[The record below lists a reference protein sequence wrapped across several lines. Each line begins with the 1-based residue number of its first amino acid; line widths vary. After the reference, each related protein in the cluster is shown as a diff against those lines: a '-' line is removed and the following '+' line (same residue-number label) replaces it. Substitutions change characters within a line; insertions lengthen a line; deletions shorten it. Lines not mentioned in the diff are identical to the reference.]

1 MAKQNIYLCQ
11 FSSCY
16 PGARK
21 ILYYPYSVG
30 LIWSYAKTI
39 PEIDEAFNCKFFL
52 EKKSFDTILDSLDN
66 PALIGLSSY
75 VWNHNYNLKLAE
87 LIKERYPNCLTV
99 IGGPSVPYKDKT
111 FLEDHKF
118 IDFAVYHEGELAFT
132 DLLLHIKNKLPKDKI
147 RGIGFIDVDG
157 NIVAN
162 EAERIPELD
171 RIPSPY
177 STGLFDE
184 ITEEYKDTDIILNV
198 VTETNR
204 GCPYSC
210 TFCDWGNG
218 TLGKVHQM
226 DICRTLQELDW
237 FSENKIEYL
246 HIADA
251 NFGIKRKKDLEI
263 IEYAAK
269 LKRETGFPRTINYT
283 LSKKFYPEHLEIA
296 KTLLD
301 NQMMRHFTLSL
312 QDRHEDVLE
321 AIKRKNIDHE
331 SYMDIKKMCDERKI
345 PMCTE
350 LMIPLPE
357 QTFDTFMDQIEFL
370 VKNNIYPHFSPT
382 TILPGAEMADP
393 EYQKKYGMKT
403 VLSAM
408 KHSEF
413 VEEYEEVV
421 IETDTMKKEE
431 MNEALILVWLIDIF
445 QSYGFADI
453 IADFYC
459 KTNDKRLRDFYHD
472 MFHYFLNKPDSML
485 FKWFDPVKDHV
496 NTKDTYKLYPG
507 KDTEGIIQEIG
518 YDHREKFFNELET
531 FVETMIPQEYIKDL
545 MAIQKVRQTHSYETT
560 ECTVDLDQDVYGFTT
575 NNEELEPATYRIK
588 YKPIEEHFEYFCN
601 FMVHGVMFKRWKP
614 LEIAKV

>member
-1 MAKQNIYLCQ
+1 MSKQNIYLCQ

-30 LIWSYAKTI
+30 MIWSYAKTI
-39 PEIDEAFNCKFFL
+39 PEIDQSFHCKFFL
-52 EKKSFDTILDSLDN
+52 EKKEFTEIIDRLED

-87 LIKERYPNCLTV
+87 MIKEKYPDCLTV
-99 IGGPSVPYKDKT
+99 IGGPSVPFRDKN
-111 FLEDHKF
+111 FLQDHSY
-118 IDFAVYHEGELAFT
+118 IDFAIYHEGELAFT
-132 DLLLHIKNKLPKDKI
+132 DLLLHIKKNKPKHDI
-147 RGIGFIDVDG
+147 RGIGFIDSNG
-157 NIVAN
+157 EIVAN
-162 EAERIPELD
+162 KAERIPDLD
-171 RIPSPY
+171 NIPSPY

-184 ITEEYKDTDIILNV
+184 LTEEYKDTDIILNV

-251 NFGIKRKKDLEI
+251 NFGLKRKKDLDI
-263 IEYAAK
+263 IGYAAK

-283 LSKKFYPEHLEIA
+283 LSKKFFPEHLEIA
-296 KTLLD
+296 KVLLD

-312 QDRHEDVLE
+312 QDRHDDVLD
-321 AIKRKNIDHE
+321 AIKRKNIDHD
-331 SYMDIKKMCDERKI
+331 SYMNIKDMCDERNI

-350 LMIPLPE
+350 LMIPLPR
-357 QTFDTFMDQIEFL
+357 QTFDSFMDQIEFL
-370 VKNNIYPHFSPT
+370 IKHNIYPHFSPT

-408 KHSEF
+408 KHSEYA
-413 VEEYEEVV
+413 EEYEEVV
-421 IETDTMKKEE
+421 IETNTMKKED
-431 MNEALILVWLIDIF
+431 MNEALILVWLIDVF

-453 IADFYC
+453 VCDFYC
-459 KTNDKRLRDFYHD
+459 KTENKRLRDFYRLLFQFFVD
-472 MFHYFLNKPDSML
+472 KPDSML
-485 FKWFDPVKDHV
+485 FKYFDPVKDHV

-518 YDHREKFFNELET
+518 YDCREQFFKEFET
-531 FVETMIPQEYIKDL
+531 FMHTVIPEQYIKDL
-545 MAIQKVRQTHSYETT
+545 LAIQKVRQTHSYDKT
-560 ECTVDLDQDVYGFTT
+560 EEIVLLDQDVYGYTKH
-575 NNEELEPATYRIK
+575 ESELAPATYKIK
-588 YKPIEEHFEYFCN
+588 YKPIEKHFEYYCN

-614 LEIAKV
+614 LEIKKI